1 MLLSIEGLKFNLG
14 KFQLSVDRL
23 DIPKGRNFLMGANG
37 SGKTTLMRIICGI
50 YQPSTGAMSLNNI
63 PLNHL
68 PSWERR
74 ISYIPQDLMLFP
86 NMSVERNLRFSID
99 HGRGN
104 EDIYRQLV
112 PELELQSLLDRKPAE
127 LSGGQAQRVAVARA
141 IISDP
146 ELVLMDEP
154 LSMQDQLSRLSIL
167 SKLTGLMES
176 YSFSIIYVTHDQTD
190 LDFGFDTLTFI
201 NNGNMVETVRSLSD
215 ISHVSSRSMLRFGNT
230 VRLDGNY
237 YDVTDSSIIF
247 SDSSGYD
254 FQYWANSEYYIYKV
268 RIDQNE
274 YFLRSS
280 RSPEGSFINFEYKK
294 MKQMD
299 P

>member
-1 MLLSIEGLKFNLG
+1 MLLSIEDLKFSFG

-23 DIPKGRNFLMGANG
+23 DIPKGRNFIMGSNG
-37 SGKTTLMRIICGI
+37 SGKTTLMKLICGI
-50 YQPSTGAMSLNNI
+50 YQPSAGAMSLNNMS
-63 PLNHL
+63 LDRL

-104 EDIYRQLV
+104 DDIYKQLV
-112 PELELQSLLDRKPAE
+112 SELDLHSLLDRKPAE

-167 SKLTGLMES
+167 SKLRDLMES

-190 LDFGFDTLTFI
+190 LDFGFDTLTFV
-201 NNGNMVETVRSLSD
+201 NNGKVVETVRSLND

-237 YDVTDSSIIF
+237 YEVTDSSIIF
-247 SDSSGYD
+247 SDSTGYD
-254 FQYWANSEYYIYKV
+254 FQYWVNSEYYIYQV
-268 RIDQNE
+268 RIDHDE

-280 RSPEGSFINFEYKK
+280 KPPEGSLMNFDYKEMKK
-294 MKQMD
+294 MN